1 MSKNEA
7 LNDRINTPLKL
18 AFPVVAI
25 ETFELARAAQVISAA
40 ATDLKKHFLAMPFKQ
55 VPEPGFIAK
64 VAGDAPKDSRGAV
77 IFDQYFFDR
86 QRLNAETLPSLKASL
101 APGVRIVV
109 ASPVFP
115 KKAYRGRKE
124 TGRAVLFT

>member
-40 ATDLKKHFLAMPFKQ
+40 ATDLKKHF
-55 VPEPGFIAK
+55 
-64 VAGDAPKDSRGAV
+64 
-77 IFDQYFFDR
+77 
-86 QRLNAETLPSLKASL
+86 
-101 APGVRIVV
+101 
-109 ASPVFP
+109 
-115 KKAYRGRKE
+115 
-124 TGRAVLFT
+124 